1 MSANNRLIMVSQHL
15 FFWQLSK
22 INELKNR
29 NKYYISA
36 AIQLLFVSC
45 YLCLFPTC
53 SLAQIVPDGSLGAES
68 SRTVPDN
75 INNLPSDRI
84 TGGATRGSNLFHS
97 FREFNVGEGRGAYFA
112 NPNGIANIF
121 TRVTGGNLSNILGVL
136 GVQGNANLFLLN
148 PKGIL
153 FGPNARLDLR
163 GSFIG
168 STGSGILF
176 DNGFEFSAANSNAVP
191 LLAINIPVGLR
202 FRENPGT
209 IVNSSQAIGPTP
221 TLPPLPIE
229 IPVSNKLGLTVD
241 PRQTL
246 ALIGGDIQLQGG
258 NLTAYTGQ
266 IILGSVKSPGLVQ
279 FEPTALGLKLDYGN
293 IHNFGNIEMNEAL
306 INTSGL
312 GGGKIDIQGGNV
324 TVSSSG
330 IYSLTLGDIDGR
342 GIDINAHNLRVDKGS
357 QILTSTLGDG
367 KGSNINIR
375 ATDSVEMVGLGIEGY
390 QRFYTQYILS
400 GTLNPFDPQ
409 IVINSG
415 TVGSGAAGEVNI
427 NTGRL
432 LLRDGVV
439 GGTATLGAG
448 NGGNLT
454 VHAQTFEIVSSA
466 INNGTTKESTGSG
479 GSINIEGERLIIRDA
494 GGLVSI
500 SRSDGA
506 SGNITI
512 KTTESVE
519 LSGGISGSAAQTRIG
534 TNSFDGNGKSGD
546 ITIDT
551 KRLTVTDGASIS
563 LSTGAVIG
571 QVVFSRNGGL
581 GGNLSVRAS
590 ESIEVNGVS
599 GVLAN
604 VGFGAS
610 ALATQTSS
618 SGRGGD
624 IYLSTPILNLRNGG
638 IISAAALGEV
648 DAGNITIDADR
659 IEVQGKGSNGLFGS
673 RIEASAGSFSIIVN
687 PNATGNA
694 GSLNLNVNRLSIR
707 DGGTVSV
714 QSLGRGR
721 AGNINVLADSIDL
734 DNQASID
741 GRTNSGGGGNIN
753 IRTQD
758 IQLRRGSR
766 ITTDAGIAEG
776 GNINI
781 NSEIL
786 AALPK
791 ENSDITA
798 NARSAQG
805 GRVNVNVSN
814 VLGFA
819 AVSREQVRS
828 RLNLSDAQFADLQV
842 SPTSLLRS
850 SDIAA
855 ISQSG
860 GPALQGTVNFSS
872 SGVNP
877 AQGLV
882 ELPQNVVNPAALI
895 AANPCIEGADN
906 EFTVT
911 GKGGVPPSPNDAL
924 SNAETPF
931 PWVEAEGSAADSVT
945 DVTDSAASTVRDLTD
960 VTDRGSREE
969 RGKKAQE
976 VVPARGWVVNAQ
988 GEVTLVAADDAGQ
1001 FPGRTKQQVS
1011 GCPPR

>member
-1 MSANNRLIMVSQHL
+1 MQRPSSAL
-15 FFWQLSK
+15 FFAFL
-22 INELKNR
+22 
-29 NKYYISA
+29 
-36 AIQLLFVSC
+36 V
-45 YLCLFPTC
+45 LCPFPAV
-53 SLAQIVPDGSLGAES
+53 AQIIPDNSLGTES
-68 SRTVPDN
+68 SRTVPDT

-84 TGGATRGSNLFHS
+84 EGGATRGVNLFHS
-97 FREFNVGEGRGAYFA
+97 LREFNIRQGRGAYFE
-112 NPNGIANIF
+112 NPSGIANIF
-121 TRVTGGNLSNILGVL
+121 TRVTGGNPSNILGTLGVL
-136 GVQGNANLFLLN
+136 GNGNLFLIN
-148 PKGIL
+148 PKGIV

-168 STGSGILF
+168 STGSGVLF
-176 DNGFEFSAANSNAVP
+176 DNGFEFSATDANTVP

-202 FRENPGT
+202 FRENSGT
-209 IVNSSQAIGPTP
+209 IVNSSQAIDPTP
-221 TLPPLPIE
+221 TLPPLPVE
-229 IPVSNKLGLTVD
+229 IPVSNKLGLAVD
-241 PRQTL
+241 PGQTL

-266 IILGSVKSPGLVQ
+266 ILLGSVKSPGLLQ
-279 FEPTALGLKLDYGN
+279 FEQTALGLNLNYSN
-293 IHNFGNIEMNEAL
+293 IQNFGNIEMNGAS

-312 GGGKIDIQGGNV
+312 GGGKIYITGGNV

-330 IYSLTLGDIDGR
+330 IYSLTLGNIDGR
-342 GIDINAHNLRVDKGS
+342 GIDINAHNLRVDKGA

-367 KGSNINIR
+367 NGSNMNIR
-375 ATDSVEMVGLGIEGY
+375 ATDSVEMIGLGIGGY

-400 GTLNPFDPQ
+400 GTINPFDPQ

-415 TVGSGAAGEVNI
+415 TLGSGNSGEVNI
-427 NTGRL
+427 DTGRL

-454 VHAQTFEIVSSA
+454 VRANTFELVSSA
-466 INNGTTKESTGSG
+466 INNGTTKKSTGSG
-479 GSINIEGERLIIRDA
+479 GNINIEGQRLIIRDA

-551 KRLTVTDGASIS
+551 KRLSVSDGASIS

-581 GGNLSVRAS
+581 GGNLTVRAS
-590 ESIEVNGVS
+590 ESIEVSEVS
-599 GVLAN
+599 GVLRN

-624 IYLSTPILNLRNGG
+624 IHLSTPMLALRNGG
-638 IISAAALGEV
+638 IISAASLGAV

-659 IEVQGKGSNGLFGS
+659 IELKGAGSNGRFAS

-707 DGGTVSV
+707 DGATVSV

-721 AGNINVLADSIDL
+721 AGNINVVADSIAL
-734 DNQASID
+734 DNKASID
-741 GRTNSGGGGNIN
+741 GTTESGGGGNIN
-753 IRTQD
+753 IRAQD

-766 ITTDAGIAEG
+766 ITTDAGISDG
-776 GNINI
+776 GNIRI
-781 NSEIL
+781 NSDIM
-786 AALPK
+786 ATLPN
-791 ENSDITA
+791 ENNDITA
-798 NARSAQG
+798 NGRTAMGGQVTVNVPNVFGFTTVTREQARSSLG
-805 GRVNVNVSN
+805 LTDS
-814 VLGFA
+814 GFA
-819 AVSREQVRS
+819 A
-828 RLNLSDAQFADLQV
+828 LQV
-842 SPTSLLRS
+842 NPTSLLPT

-855 ISQSG
+855 ISQQS
-860 GPALQGTVNFSS
+860 GPALQGAVTFSTT
-872 SGVNP
+872 GVNP

-882 ELPQNVVNPAALI
+882 ELEQNVVDPSTLI
-895 AANPCIEGADN
+895 AANPCIQGAES

-924 SNAETPF
+924 SSAAAPF
-931 PWVEAEGSAADSVT
+931 PWVEPAVGGSQQVEGEK
-945 DVTDSAASTVRDLTD
+945 ASIAVGPT
-960 VTDRGSREE
+960 EIIP
-969 RGKKAQE
+969 AQ
-976 VVPARGWVVNAQ
+976 GWVMDDR
-988 GEVTLVAADDAGQ
+988 GEVTLLAYN
-1001 FPGRTKQQVS
+1001 S
-1011 GCPPR
+1011 GGGASLRSPKSTGVCVPR

>member
-1 MSANNRLIMVSQHL
+1 MAHKSSALIFGL
-15 FFWQLSK
+15 LLLLPFP
-22 INELKNR
+22 
-29 NKYYISA
+29 
-36 AIQLLFVSC
+36 AI
-45 YLCLFPTC
+45 
-53 SLAQIVPDGSLGAES
+53 AQIIPDNSLGGES
-68 SRTVPDN
+68 SRTVPAT

-84 TGGATRGSNLFHS
+84 EGGATRGPKLFHS
-97 FREFNVGEGRGAYFA
+97 FQEFNIGEGRGAYFA

-121 TRVTGGNLSNILGVL
+121 TRVTGGNPSNILGTL

-148 PKGIL
+148 PKGIV

-168 STGSGILF
+168 STASSILF
-176 DNGFEFSAANSNAVP
+176 DNNFEFSAANSNAVP
-191 LLAINIPVGLR
+191 LLAINIPLGLR

-229 IPVSNKLGLTVD
+229 IPVSNKLGLAVD
-241 PRQTL
+241 PGQTL

-266 IILGSVKSPGLVQ
+266 ILLGSVKSPGLVQ
-279 FEPTALGLKLDYGN
+279 FEPTALALNLDYSN
-293 IHNFGNIEMNEAL
+293 IQNFGNIEMNEAL

-312 GGGKIDIQGGNV
+312 GGGKIDIRGSNINI
-324 TVSSSG
+324 SSSG
-330 IYSLTLGDIDGR
+330 IYSLTLGDVDGR
-342 GIDINAHNLRVDKGS
+342 GIDINADNLRVDKGA

-367 KGSNINIR
+367 MGSNINIR
-375 ATDSVEMVGLGIEGY
+375 ATDSVEMVGLGIGGY

-415 TVGSGAAGEVNI
+415 TVGNGAAGEINI

-439 GGTATLGAG
+439 GGSATLAAG
-448 NGGNLT
+448 NGGNLN
-454 VHAQTFEIVSSA
+454 VRANTFELVSSA
-466 INNGTTKESTGSG
+466 INNGTTKKSTGSG
-479 GSINIEGERLIIRDA
+479 GSINIEAERLIIRDA

-519 LSGGISGSAAQTRIG
+519 LSGGISGSAAQTRMG
-534 TNSFDGNGKSGD
+534 TNSFDGNGKAGD

-581 GGNLSVRAS
+581 GGNLTVRAS
-590 ESIEVNGVS
+590 ESIEVSGVS
-599 GVLAN
+599 GVLGN

-638 IISAAALGEV
+638 IISAASLGAV

-659 IEVQGKGSNGLFGS
+659 IEVQGAGSNGRFAS

-694 GSLNLNVNRLSIR
+694 GSLNLNTNRLIVR
-707 DGGTVSV
+707 DGATVSV

-721 AGNINVLADSIDL
+721 AGNINVVADSIAL
-734 DNQASID
+734 DNKANID
-741 GRTNSGGGGNIN
+741 GTTDSGGGGNIN
-753 IRTQD
+753 IKAQD

-766 ITTDAGIAEG
+766 ITTDAGISDG
-776 GNINI
+776 GNIRI
-781 NSEIL
+781 QGDIL
-786 AALPK
+786 ATLPN
-791 ENSDITA
+791 ENNDITA
-798 NARSAQG
+798 NARTARG
-805 GRVNVNVSN
+805 GQVTVNVPNIFGFTTVNREQARSS
-814 VLGFA
+814 LGLTDAEFA
-819 AVSREQVRS
+819 A
-828 RLNLSDAQFADLQV
+828 LQV
-842 SPTSLLRS
+842 NPTSLIDT

-855 ISQSG
+855 ISQQA
-860 GPALQGTVNFSS
+860 GPALQGAVTFSTT
-872 SGVNP
+872 GVNP
-877 AQGLV
+877 ASGLAV
-882 ELPQNVVNPAALI
+882 LPQNVVDSATLI
-895 AANPCIEGADN
+895 AANPCTEGAGS
-906 EFTVT
+906 EFSIT
-911 GKGGVPPSPNDAL
+911 GKGGVPPNPNDVL
-924 SNAETPF
+924 SNDSAQF
-931 PWVEAEGSAADSVT
+931 NWVEPVANGSHKAEVKSPEIEIKPQAVIP
-945 DVTDSAASTVRDLTD
+945 
-960 VTDRGSREE
+960 
-969 RGKKAQE
+969 AQGW
-976 VVPARGWVVNAQ
+976 VMDARGQ
-988 GEVTLVAADDAGQ
+988 VTLVAYN
-1001 FPGRTKQQVS
+1001 S
-1011 GCPPR
+1011 GGGASTRSPKPTGVCVPR